1 MMNHYISKVPIE
13 ETADPLLDMT
23 SQHGKPLLNLAFPK
37 WKALLI
43 ESVIIVI
50 GFVSVVVYNWLFKA
64 SISPVLGVIVGAAN
78 GSLVAWCI
86 TRSEQVNQDK

>member
-1 MMNHYISKVPIE
+1 MNRSISKILVE
-13 ETADPLLDMT
+13 EDADPLLD
-23 SQHGKPLLNLAFPK
+23 LASPQCKSRRYLVSPK

-43 ESVIIVI
+43 ESLIIVV

-78 GSLVAWCI
+78 GSLVAWCA
-86 TRSEQVNQDK
+86 TRSEQVNPDK